1 MPTDPGTGPSISLG
15 CATQAPLPRLERSQ
29 PGVPTVA
36 QLVKNLTSI
45 HEVVGLIPGPA
56 QCGLRIWHCHELW
69 CWSGMWLRSGVAV
82 AVVKAGSCSS
92 SLTPSLGT
100 SICCRC
106 GLKKKQPKDTENKRQ
121 PAWRVA
127 LVPIVAIESLPLSA
141 PSGLCQHSQTYPPF
155 AALIRLVPS

>member
-56 QCGLRIWHCHELW
+56 QWVEDLALPRAVVLVWDMAQIWHC
-69 CWSGMWLRSGVAV
+69 C
-82 AVVKAGSCSS
+82 SC
-92 SLTPSLGT
+92 GE
-100 SICCRC
+100 
-106 GLKKKQPKDTENKRQ
+106 GRQ
-121 PAWRVA
+121 LQLQFDP
-127 LVPIVAIESLPLSA
+127 
-141 PSGLCQHSQTYPPF
+141 
-155 AALIRLVPS
+155 